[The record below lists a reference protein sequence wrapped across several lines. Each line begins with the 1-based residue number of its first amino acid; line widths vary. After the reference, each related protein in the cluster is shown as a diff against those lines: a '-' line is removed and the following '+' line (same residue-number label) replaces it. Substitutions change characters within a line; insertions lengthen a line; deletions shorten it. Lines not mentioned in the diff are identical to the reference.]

1 MVIDIFWAWV
11 RFLTII
17 VTVAIHAQSQP
28 VHWQQLKNTSNS
40 ALPTELFRF
49 YQSPSSA
56 PTPDTIIYVPSN
68 SKTKQESRGTKAF
81 IIFSALILFSS
92 FTTIFTIKKC
102 RRQHDQNLTGSEL
115 YDIESIVSCNISR
128 AAHNHWKENQLSQDE
143 KDCHTST
150 DSTETENSNEYCAE
164 SKQKVLSYGQPQLKS
179 DCSEVVS
186 SSFWHADV
194 LVSSSDSSHDN
205 FDELWDGSNVEASD
219 CRCNDDDTCSHFGP
233 NDIDNGCKV
242 HDKDCHTSTDSTE
255 TENSNEYCA
264 ESKQKGLS
272 YGQPQLKSDCSEVVS
287 SSFWHADVLASSSD
301 SSHDNFDELW
311 DGSND
316 ESNVKAS
323 DCRRNDD
330 DSCSHYGP
338 IDIDDG
344 CKVHDVYPTIQC
356 HESQCRIKNRRHGKY
371 KKVSA
376 YKRSQPRTVQGV
388 RAVYIQQ
395 KSSYR
400 SRLDPIPEINLGDDD
415 TGRVSISV
423 KSNRTHHQSSKRTK
437 PKHYMYL

>member
-1 MVIDIFWAWV
+1 MHTLCMFFSTHCRYRKISVCCSSVTMVIDIFWAWV

-28 VHWQQLKNTSNS
+28 VHWRQLKNTSNTS
-40 ALPTELFRF
+40 LSTELFRF

-56 PTPDTIIYVPSN
+56 PTPDTIIYDPSN
-68 SKTKQESRGTKAF
+68 SKTKQESRGTNAF

-92 FTTIFTIKKC
+92 FITVFTIKKC

-115 YDIESIVSCNISR
+115 YDIESIVNSNISR
-128 AAHNHWKENQLSQDE
+128 AVHNNWKENQLSQDDKE
-143 KDCHTST
+143 CHTST

-194 LVSSSDSSHDN
+194 LVS
-205 FDELWDGSNVEASD
+205 
-219 CRCNDDDTCSHFGP
+219 
-233 NDIDNGCKV
+233 I
-242 HDKDCHTSTDSTE
+242 
-255 TENSNEYCA
+255 
-264 ESKQKGLS
+264 
-272 YGQPQLKSDCSEVVS
+272 
-287 SSFWHADVLASSSD
+287 SD

-323 DCRRNDD
+323 DCRCNDD

-338 IDIDDG
+338 IDIDNG
-344 CKVHDVYPTIQC
+344 CKVQDVYPTIQC
-356 HESQCRIKNRRHGKY
+356 HESQCRRKNRRHGKY

-376 YKRSQPRTVQGV
+376 YKRSQPRTVQGL
-388 RAVYIQQ
+388 RAVYMQQ

-400 SRLDPIPEINLGDDD
+400 SRLDPIPENNLGVDD
-415 TGRVSISV
+415 TGSVSLSV